1 MKNLGRNTT
10 RPMVDARLGFDD
22 QVLGARDNPLVEVD
36 VAAIVARWDA
46 SSARARRANY
56 SCTGPQRLNKLNC
69 NTALLVVDMQVG
81 FDDPAWGARNNP
93 AAEANVAALI
103 TAWRAACAPVIHI
116 HHDSPS
122 PAGFLRQG
130 TPGNAAKPQARP
142 LKSER
147 VYRKS
152 VNSAFIGTS
161 LEADLRK
168 LGIEAL
174 AIVGLT
180 TNHCISTSARMAG
193 NLGFETF
200 VLADATATFDRASLD
215 GRLRL
220 ADDVHNAALSDLQG
234 EFAEIVDTVSVLEA
248 LARHD
253 EGAATQSASTSRWGT
268 HG

>member
-1 MKNLGRNTT
+1 MK
-10 RPMVDARLGFDD
+10 
-22 QVLGARDNPLVEVD
+22 
-36 VAAIVARWDA
+36 
-46 SSARARRANY
+46 
-56 SCTGPQRLNKLNC
+56 KLRQ

-93 AAEANVAALI
+93 MAEANVAALI
-103 TAWRAACAPVIHI
+103 AAWRAAAAPVIHV
-116 HHDSPS
+116 HHDSPG
-122 PAGFLRQG
+122 ATGRLRRG
-130 TPGNAAKPQARP
+130 TPGNAPKPQALP
-142 LKSER
+142 LLNEK

-180 TNHCISTSARMAG
+180 TNHCISTTARMAG

-200 VLADATATFDRASLD
+200 VLADATATFDRATLD
-215 GRLRL
+215 GRHRL
-220 ADDVHNAALSDLQG
+220 AVDVHDAALSDLQG
-234 EFAEIVDTVSVLEA
+234 EFAEIVDTKSVLEA
-248 LARHD
+248 LVRREA
-253 EGAATQSASTSRWGT
+253 EAANQRSNTSRRGS